1 VGLLAFTTF
10 ILATFSLKP
19 NAWESKDED
28 DGRGDEGHSGMGAST
43 AASAITLSEE
53 ACGCTNKPEEE
64 EEVCNLNK
72 SGNDRSGLLSSSPSC
87 YWLSLKTS
95 DKH

>member
-19 NAWESKDED
+19 NAGESKDED
-28 DGRGDEGHSGMGAST
+28 DGGGDERHSGMGAST

-64 EEVCNLNK
+64 EVCNLNK
-72 SGNDRSGLLSSSPSC
+72 SGNEGSGLLLSPSC
-87 YWLSLKTS
+87 CWLSLKTS

>member
-1 VGLLAFTTF
+1 MNFPRITGIQNKKSGL
-10 ILATFSLKP
+10 
-19 NAWESKDED
+19 
-28 DGRGDEGHSGMGAST
+28 
-43 AASAITLSEE
+43 AITLSEE

>member
-1 VGLLAFTTF
+1 MHGNPKMRMMVVGM
-10 ILATFSLKP
+10 
-19 NAWESKDED
+19 
-28 DGRGDEGHSGMGAST
+28 MGAST

-53 ACGCTNKPEEE
+53 ACGCTNKPEE